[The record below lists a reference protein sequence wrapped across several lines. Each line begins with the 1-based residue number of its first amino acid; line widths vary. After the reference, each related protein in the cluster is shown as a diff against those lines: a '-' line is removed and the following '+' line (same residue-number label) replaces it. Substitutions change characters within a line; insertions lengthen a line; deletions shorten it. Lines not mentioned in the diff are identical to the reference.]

1 MLENREI
8 FKSAKFKSHC
18 YWAQLFFASFN
29 NPPPS
34 SLILLEVFRLFF
46 KFRNYVKKSSGH
58 FYPKR
63 NKNRASQSQSVNKT
77 TKFSTLNDICEA

>member
-46 KFRNYVKKSSGH
+46 KFRNYVKNQVGIFIRKET
-58 FYPKR
+58 KTEQA
-63 NKNRASQSQSVNKT
+63 NLNVNNT

>member
-8 FKSAKFKSHC
+8 FKVPNSNLIAIGHNYS
-18 YWAQLFFASFN
+18 LLLSIIL
-29 NPPPS
+29 PPT

-46 KFRNYVKKSSGH
+46 KFRNYVKNQVGIFIRKET
-58 FYPKR
+58 KTEQA
-63 NKNRASQSQSVNKT
+63 NLNVNNT